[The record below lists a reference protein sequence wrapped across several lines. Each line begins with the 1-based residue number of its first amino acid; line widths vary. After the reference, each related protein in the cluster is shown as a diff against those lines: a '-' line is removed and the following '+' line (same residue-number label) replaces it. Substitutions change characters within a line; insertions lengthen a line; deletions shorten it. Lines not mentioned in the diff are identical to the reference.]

1 MPPFYYTM
9 GNIMN
14 ELNVNNRQFL
24 WCEKYRP
31 QTINEC
37 ILPESL
43 KETFR
48 EFIKSGQIPNFL
60 FSGTAGVGKTTIAK
74 ALCEEIGA
82 EYLMINGSDEGRS
95 IDTLRTTIRSFAST
109 VSLTDARKIVIIDEA
124 DYTNAQSVQ
133 PALRGFIEEFSSNCR
148 FILTCNFKNRIIE
161 PLHSRCT
168 CIDFKLDAKDKQQIA
183 ASFFKR
189 AVTILKSENVEFDP
203 KVVVE
208 LVTKYFPDYRRIL
221 NELQRY
227 SVSGKI
233 NAGILVNASDETFTS
248 LLKMMKEKNFTEVR
262 KWVGVNIDIDST
274 ELFRKLYD
282 KSVEYIEVTSIPQ
295 LVLILADY
303 GYKNAF
309 VTDREINIMAAMTEI
324 MSSCSFK

>member
-1 MPPFYYTM
+1 
-9 GNIMN
+9 MN
-14 ELNVNNRQFL
+14 ELNVNDKEFL
-24 WCEKYRP
+24 WVEKFRP
-31 QTINEC
+31 KTIDEC

-43 KETFR
+43 KDTFR
-48 EFIKSGQIPNFL
+48 EFIKSGQVPNFL

-74 ALCEEIGA
+74 ALCNEIGA
-82 EYLMINGSDEGRS
+82 EFLLINGSEEGRL
-95 IDTLRTTIRSFAST
+95 IDTLRTSIRSFAST
-109 VSLTDARKIVIIDEA
+109 VSLTDSKKVVIIDEA
-124 DYTNAQSVQ
+124 DYMNAQSIQ

-168 CIDFKLDAKDKQQIA
+168 CIEFKIDNRDKQQIA

-189 AVTILKSENVEFDP
+189 ASTILKSENIEFDP
-203 KVVVE
+203 KVVAE
-208 LVTKYFPDYRRIL
+208 LVSKHFPDYRRIL

-233 NAGILVNASDETFTS
+233 DAGILINTSDETFS
-248 LLKMMKEKNFTEVR
+248 PLLKMLKEKNFTEVR
-262 KWVGVNIDIDST
+262 KWVGVNSDMEST
-274 ELFRKLYD
+274 ELFRRLYD

-309 VTDREINIMAAMTEI
+309 VTDREINTMACLTEV